1 MKGTDYMTALG
12 MPRVINAS
20 GTLTAYGGCRV
31 RPEAAAAM
39 AEASGHFVEMEVL
52 LRRTGERIASLLG
65 VEAALITA
73 GASPGIIQSIAACI
87 AGSDPFLRS
96 SLPAQPPV
104 RSEVIIQRCHRN
116 PYDNAVPTAG
126 ARFVEI
132 GDCIRTH
139 PWELEASISER
150 TAAVFFALQAEMLNA
165 SLTLDETIKVAHAH
179 GVPVVVDA
187 AAELPPRANLWAIAK
202 KGADLVIFSGGK
214 EIAGPQSSGLVVG
227 TRGLID
233 AARFN
238 GAPNYGVGRP
248 TKAGKENVIG
258 FLAALEAYLAEDEA
272 ARMAGMSAICRSWI
286 EGLDGFAGATASPFT
301 ATEPGIHPVCIPKVI
316 LRKPGLDVA
325 QAQKSLREA
334 KDGKP
339 AVLVDVWK
347 GGLVLNPQTIARGE
361 AEEVL
366 EALRRFLEPGA
377 AV

>member
-1 MKGTDYMTALG
+1 MKRIDYMTDLG

-20 GTLTAYGGCRV
+20 GTLTAWGGCRV

-39 AEASGHFVEMEVL
+39 AEASGHFVEMEAL
-52 LRRTGERIASLLG
+52 LCRTGERIAGLLG

-73 GASPGIIQSIAACI
+73 GASPGIIQSVAACI
-87 AGSDPFLRS
+87 AGSDPFMRS
-96 SLPAQPPV
+96 TLPGHPPV
-104 RSEVIIQRCHRN
+104 KSEVIIQRCHRN

-139 PWELEASISER
+139 SWELEAAITER

-165 SLTLDETIKVAHAH
+165 SLSLDETISVAHAR

-187 AAELPPRANLWAIAK
+187 AAELPPKANLWAIAK

-227 TRGLID
+227 SRELID

-258 FLAALEAYLAEDEA
+258 FMAALEAYLAEDEE
-272 ARMAGMSAICRSWI
+272 ARMAAMNAICRFWI
-286 EGLDGFAGATASPFT
+286 EGLDGCAGVAASPFM

-316 LRKPGLDVA
+316 LRKEGLDA
-325 QAQKSLREA
+325 ARAQKSLREA

-339 AVLVDVWK
+339 SVLVDVWK
-347 GGLVLNPQTIARGE
+347 GGLVLNPQTIAGGE
-361 AEEVL
+361 AEEAL
-366 EALRRFLEPGA
+366 EALQRFLGEDA
-377 AV
+377 TS